1 MLATALF
8 VAPLTI
14 LAAEGRKPAIVDPAF
29 GETLYAFYQKQY
41 FDAISRLLVARERQE
56 FHRQADEAEL
66 LLGGL
71 YVQYGVPDA
80 AGKIFAKFFPDAG
93 DSPQVQRIWLALA
106 ELNYRRDRFADA
118 LAIVGQR
125 FVRESAPEQAV
136 VLAVKSLMR
145 LGRYREAADWLG
157 PNISDLPESRYLR
170 FNIAVA
176 LVADGDAEGGAAMF
190 MPLLAL
196 PAEDEEMH
204 ALRDRVTL
212 ALAATRLQQQRPA
225 DAVAALAGAQLDGPY
240 SDEAL
245 LVYGIAAMRNGET
258 KKALRSLLPLVKR
271 SPHEQAVQEG
281 AVALAQ
287 AYEFGGDERRALAAY
302 RAALQLLEGEL
313 GYLDAQQA
321 AIDKGEWFAELENR
335 ASDIT
340 LRDDRAGLADNDV
353 LGLPL
358 HYRQFA
364 SNRFVLT
371 FAQYVEVRRLARLAV
386 DWRERISVMAYLV
399 TSRIERHGRL
409 ADEAQAL
416 LAAAP
421 VEPLAARQLA
431 LAQRVEGDIAGGNL
445 LALANQK
452 QQLLAALIA
461 DLSTKMQRW
470 PQHDWSAQRARLAVL
485 KGVLEW
491 DVARDQPEQAWALR
505 RTVRDSARLVD
516 EAGVLRARVE
526 KALRREV
533 VSVDGWQQELVAE
546 AARLQALVTQSAG
559 LLSLLRKQMEDDARE
574 TIRNQRVRVVQL
586 AADSYY
592 GIGQLE
598 HGAWRAQR
606 DARRRMSDAE
616 VP

>member
-1 MLATALF
+1 
-8 VAPLTI
+8 
-14 LAAEGRKPAIVDPAF
+14 
-29 GETLYAFYQKQY
+29 
-41 FDAISRLLVARERQE
+41 
-56 FHRQADEAEL
+56 
-66 LLGGL
+66 
-71 YVQYGVPDA
+71 
-80 AGKIFAKFFPDAG
+80 
-93 DSPQVQRIWLALA
+93 
-106 ELNYRRDRFADA
+106 
-118 LAIVGQR
+118 
-125 FVRESAPEQAV
+125 
-136 VLAVKSLMR
+136 
-145 LGRYREAADWLG
+145 
-157 PNISDLPESRYLR
+157 
-170 FNIAVA
+170 
-176 LVADGDAEGGAAMF
+176 
-190 MPLLAL
+190 
-196 PAEDEEMH
+196 
-204 ALRDRVTL
+204 
-212 ALAATRLQQQRPA
+212 
-225 DAVAALAGAQLDGPY
+225 
-240 SDEAL
+240 
-245 LVYGIAAMRNGET
+245 
-258 KKALRSLLPLVKR
+258 
-271 SPHEQAVQEG
+271 
-281 AVALAQ
+281 
-287 AYEFGGDERRALAAY
+287 
-302 RAALQLLEGEL
+302 
-313 GYLDAQQA
+313 
-321 AIDKGEWFAELENR
+321 
-335 ASDIT
+335 
-340 LRDDRAGLADNDV
+340 
-353 LGLPL
+353 
-358 HYRQFA
+358 
-364 SNRFVLT
+364 
-371 FAQYVEVRRLARLAV
+371 
-386 DWRERISVMAYLV
+386 MAYLV